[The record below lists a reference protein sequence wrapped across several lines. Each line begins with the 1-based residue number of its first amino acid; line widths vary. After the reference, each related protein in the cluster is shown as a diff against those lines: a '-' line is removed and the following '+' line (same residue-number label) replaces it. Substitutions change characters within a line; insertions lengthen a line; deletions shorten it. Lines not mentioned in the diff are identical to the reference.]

1 MKEAFYWSLSRGRGR
16 RKWDVFFD
24 PTDKFASIYEGDEML
39 FSSDDLED
47 AWDNALYY
55 MYGKKD
61 LDATKVK
68 EMWDAYDKW
77 NNLQKGT

>member
-47 AWDNALYY
+47 A
-55 MYGKKD
+55 
-61 LDATKVK
+61 
-68 EMWDAYDKW
+68 
-77 NNLQKGT
+77 